1 MTEGAGCD
9 IIFKETSVKG
19 KGNEKYMIYEI
30 ADLRI
35 QIKNRCSFTTEFCK
49 GYLAADQAQPPDLSA
64 AASEQAFSE
73 EKKSC
78 PGYSDGYIENICIYR
93 DLCLRLPRLERFLL
107 HAAVLDY
114 KGEGYAFLGRSGAGK
129 STHTGLWLKYLPKA
143 KILNGDKPIVA
154 RAESGFY
161 AYGTPWMG
169 KEGRG
174 EKGIEGALLSRT
186 GKGKFSRPT
195 VGRRG
200 GFPYFYAAFAS
211 DRRGKRGQNA
221 GAGGRADFGRAR
233 VSLEMHDFGGSGE
246 AVLRGAD
253 GQTLRAGNL
262 IKTEG

>member
-9 IIFKETSVKG
+9 IIFKETSARG

-78 PGYSDGYIENICIYR
+78 PAYSDGYIENICIYR

-114 KGEGYAFLGRSGAGK
+114 KGEGYALLGRSGAGK

-154 RAESGFY
+154 RTESGFY

-174 EKGIEGALLSRT
+174 EKGRAPLKGLCFLEQAKENSLVRLSEGEVASRIFTQLLLPTDEENAAKTLELADALISAVPAYLLKCTISEEAVKLSFEALT
-186 GKGKFSRPT
+186 GKSYER
-195 VGRRG
+195 
-200 GFPYFYAAFAS
+200 
-211 DRRGKRGQNA
+211 
-221 GAGGRADFGRAR
+221 
-233 VSLEMHDFGGSGE
+233 E
-246 AVLRGAD
+246 
-253 GQTLRAGNL
+253 
-262 IKTEG
+262 I

>member
-174 EKGIEGALLSRT
+174 K
-186 GKGKFSRPT
+186 
-195 VGRRG
+195 
-200 GFPYFYAAFAS
+200 
-211 DRRGKRGQNA
+211 
-221 GAGGRADFGRAR
+221 
-233 VSLEMHDFGGSGE
+233 
-246 AVLRGAD
+246 
-253 GQTLRAGNL
+253 RAGRL
-262 IKTEG
+262 

>member
-1 MTEGAGCD
+1 MTEGTGCD
-9 IIFKETSVKG
+9 IISKETSARG

-78 PGYSDGYIENICIYR
+78 PAYSDGYIENICIYR

-143 KILNGDKPIVA
+143 KILTGTSRSSPA
-154 RAESGFY
+154 R
-161 AYGTPWMG
+161 
-169 KEGRG
+169 R
-174 EKGIEGALLSRT
+174 
-186 GKGKFSRPT
+186 
-195 VGRRG
+195 
-200 GFPYFYAAFAS
+200 AAFMPTA
-211 DRRGKRGQNA
+211 RPGWARKGAGKRA
-221 GAGGRADFGRAR
+221 GR
-233 VSLEMHDFGGSGE
+233 L
-246 AVLRGAD
+246 
-253 GQTLRAGNL
+253 
-262 IKTEG
+262 

>member
-1 MTEGAGCD
+1 MTEGTGCD
-9 IIFKETSVKG
+9 IIFKETSARG

-78 PGYSDGYIENICIYR
+78 PAYSDGYIENICIYR

-154 RAESGFY
+154 CTESGFY
-161 AYGTPWMG
+161 AYGTP
-169 KEGRG
+169 
-174 EKGIEGALLSRT
+174 
-186 GKGKFSRPT
+186 
-195 VGRRG
+195 
-200 GFPYFYAAFAS
+200 
-211 DRRGKRGQNA
+211 
-221 GAGGRADFGRAR
+221 
-233 VSLEMHDFGGSGE
+233 
-246 AVLRGAD
+246 
-253 GQTLRAGNL
+253 
-262 IKTEG
+262 